1 MKDKGESYLDRVE
14 EKDSKKMESDYSKEK
29 ELEIQE
35 MQTFETKRFQYHFS
49 IPILSNII
57 LNWIL

>member
-35 MQTFETKRFQYHFS
+35 ELGVKRQKDREEMRNK
-49 IPILSNII
+49 I
-57 LNWIL
+57 